1 MNPSDKFNYETH
13 FSKISQ
19 NQHEINLSQLDS
31 LFGTSRLSQQ
41 EFLDIFNLFDIR
53 LSQSLNKIQFI
64 YFSHVLSERRKGK
77 QIPFSL
83 PLNLKELFMKNDVK
97 RDVLAAPCKLDDVS
111 KLVDLEANLV
121 SVEKDITRS
130 TIEYNDNL
138 ILKSRLAKVEGELKE
153 LLALKK
159 TMLDDSNQLV
169 AIHDKLKLIK

>member
-1 MNPSDKFNYETH
+1 
-13 FSKISQ
+13 
-19 NQHEINLSQLDS
+19 
-31 LFGTSRLSQQ
+31 
-41 EFLDIFNLFDIR
+41 
-53 LSQSLNKIQFI
+53 
-64 YFSHVLSERRKGK
+64 
-77 QIPFSL
+77 
-83 PLNLKELFMKNDVK
+83 MKNDVK